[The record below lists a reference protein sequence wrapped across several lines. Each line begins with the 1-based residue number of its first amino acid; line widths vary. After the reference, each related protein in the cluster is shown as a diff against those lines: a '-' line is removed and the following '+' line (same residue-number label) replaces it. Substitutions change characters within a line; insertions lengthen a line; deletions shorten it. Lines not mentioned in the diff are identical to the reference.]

1 MTNNNN
7 NSWTKDL
14 RAAILLWGAK
24 DRSQRPGRSQTVV
37 GGQQDPQP
45 WPGRGQCCCPS
56 SSYSPTPSPP
66 PPHATCFS
74 LGTPQDSIVPRAG
87 GGSPCRVGGMWGSP
101 DLLLIPPAF
110 PPLRSELDSRHRYS
124 HGGGATSSSAPTD
137 TTHTPR
143 TDRHTDLPHV
153 PPGRVKASTSGRGW
167 GGYFLA
173 TLL

>member
-1 MTNNNN
+1 MTNNNNNN

-24 DRSQRPGRSQTVV
+24 DRSQRPGRSQTGV

-87 GGSPCRVGGMWGSP
+87 GGSPCRVGGGCGGVLTSCSSPPLSPLEVRTGFQAQVQPRWGSHEQLRTHGHDTHP
-101 DLLLIPPAF
+101 THRQTHRPA
-110 PPLRSELDSRHRYS
+110 
-124 HGGGATSSSAPTD
+124 
-137 TTHTPR
+137 PR
-143 TDRHTDLPHV
+143 AAR
-153 PPGRVKASTSGRGW
+153 
-167 GGYFLA
+167 
-173 TLL
+173 